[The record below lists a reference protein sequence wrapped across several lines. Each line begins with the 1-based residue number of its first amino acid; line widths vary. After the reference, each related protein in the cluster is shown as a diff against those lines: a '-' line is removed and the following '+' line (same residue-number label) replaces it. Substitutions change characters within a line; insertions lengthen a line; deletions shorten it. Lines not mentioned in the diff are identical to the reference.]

1 MNLKLTYEIIAD
13 ICLYADGGYC
23 QKCADDVAEGFKS
36 KFPKIDLEKLKRVIN
51 KKMKE
56 YYQENKERILKRWKK

>member
-1 MNLKLTYEIIAD
+1 MNLKLNYEIMAD

-23 QKCADDVAEGFKS
+23 QKCANDVAEGFKS
-36 KFPKIDLEKLKRVIN
+36 KFPEIDLERLKKVID

-56 YYQENKERILKRWKK
+56 YHQKRN